1 MNETSTALEGLRIE
15 REQDLEPRSRA
26 GRWLLA
32 LAVLLAAGATLW
44 WFFLRPV
51 PVRVATAQTAV
62 APGPR
67 VLLNAS
73 GYVTARREATVSSKV
88 TGKVREVFIEEGQ
101 RVEADQVLARLDDAN
116 VRAALAHAEAVLEA
130 AKSSLAE
137 TGVRLEEARREQRRL
152 EALVASRIATEADL
166 DRARSE
172 TRALEARLE
181 RLRADITVA
190 EREVALRRQ
199 ELEDTVIRAP
209 FAGIVTVKN
218 AQPGEMISPI
228 SAGGGFTRT
237 GICTLVDMNSLEIEV
252 DVGESYLH
260 RVRPEQ
266 EVEARLDAYP
276 DWKIPCRVIA
286 IIPTADRQKATV
298 KVRIGFQQTDPR
310 ILPNMS
316 VRVAFRGEGDAE
328 AGVSVPRGAVRSEN
342 GRDTV
347 WVVRDGRARRQTVTL
362 GDSAGERVTIAKGL
376 GAGER
381 VVVNAPARL
390 REGARV
396 RVIES

>member
-1 MNETSTALEGLRIE
+1 MNETSRALEGLRLE
-15 REQDLEPRSRA
+15 HEQDLEPRPRP

-32 LAVLLAAGATLW
+32 LAGLLAAGGALW
-44 WFFLRPV
+44 WFLLRPV
-51 PVRVATAQTAV
+51 PVRVVTAQIAV

-73 GYVTARREATVSSKV
+73 GYVTARREATVSSKI

-137 TGVRLEEARREQRRL
+137 TGVRLEEARREQRRI
-152 EALVASRIATEADL
+152 EALVAARIATEADL

-172 TRALEARLE
+172 TRALDARLE

-190 EREVALRRQ
+190 EREVALHRQ

-209 FAGIVTVKN
+209 FAGIVTLKN

-252 DVGESYLH
+252 DVGESYLP

-266 EVEARLDAYP
+266 AVEARLDAYP

-286 IIPTADRQKATV
+286 LIPTADRQKATV
-298 KVRIGFQQTDPR
+298 KVRIGFRQTDPR

-316 VRVAFRGEGDAE
+316 VRVAFWGEGDAE
-328 AGVSVPRGAVRSEN
+328 AGVSVPRSAVRSDN

-362 GDSAGERVTIAKGL
+362 GESAGERVTIARGL

-381 VVVNAPARL
+381 VVVDAPARL